1 MFNGLVAPVPIIQ
14 ILNLLSGIA
23 ILLLEWPLPFIKGN
37 TLQRAY
43 PLRFAVYPIVAV
55 LALIQY
61 QCTNASFY
69 LLIGTAYGYLARVT
83 LMSRVY
89 FQAWAEGELIG
100 ETGKSSGTGVM
111 RV

>member
-1 MFNGLVAPVPIIQ
+1 
-14 ILNLLSGIA
+14 
-23 ILLLEWPLPFIKGN
+23 
-37 TLQRAY
+37 
-43 PLRFAVYPIVAV
+43 
-55 LALIQY
+55 
-61 QCTNASFY
+61 
-69 LLIGTAYGYLARVT
+69 LLIGTAYEYLARVT